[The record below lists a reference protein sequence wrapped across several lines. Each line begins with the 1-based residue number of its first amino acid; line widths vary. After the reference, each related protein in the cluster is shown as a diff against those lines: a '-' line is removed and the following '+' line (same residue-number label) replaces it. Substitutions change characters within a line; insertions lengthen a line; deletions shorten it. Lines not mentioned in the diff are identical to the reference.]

1 MQKHFSTIAQFAAK
15 GGEAMS
21 HIAPWNQTAAQA
33 VIDALKPREGAALPI
48 LHALQEQ
55 FGYIDEAAVPLV
67 AEALNISRAEVHG
80 VLTFYHDF
88 RRAPDPRRRIQLCR
102 AEACQ
107 SLGCETLV
115 QHAAAHH
122 GVTPQGRGSVS
133 LETVYCLGLCAQ
145 GPAAL
150 VDGEPVARL
159 NAKRL
164 SALINGA
171 PVETVL
177 ADEEAQ

>member
-1 MQKHFSTIAQFAAK
+1 
-15 GGEAMS
+15 MS
-21 HIAPWNQTAAQA
+21 DIAPWNHTVAQA
-33 VIDALKPREGAALPI
+33 VIDALKDREGAALPI
-48 LHALQEQ
+48 LHALQEC

-67 AEALNISRAEVHG
+67 AEALNLSRAEVHG
-80 VLTFYHDF
+80 VLSFYHDF
-88 RRAPDPRRRIQLCR
+88 RRTPDPRRRIQLCR

-115 QHAAAHH
+115 QHAAVHH
-122 GVTPQGRGSVS
+122 GVTPQGRGSVR

-150 VDGEPVARL
+150 VDGAPVARL
-159 NAKRL
+159 DAGRL

-171 PVETVL
+171 PVEAVL
-177 ADEEAQ
+177 AGEEA